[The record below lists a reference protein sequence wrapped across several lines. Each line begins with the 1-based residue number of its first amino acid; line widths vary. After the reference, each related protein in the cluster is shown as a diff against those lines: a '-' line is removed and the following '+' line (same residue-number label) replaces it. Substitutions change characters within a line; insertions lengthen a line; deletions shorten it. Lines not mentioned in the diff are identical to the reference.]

1 MNIIESFSGFKPTP
15 TTFEPSRINQLHN
28 QAPLKPVDPVTKTFR
43 VEILADNNDEIIR
56 DGETIEIRIN
66 LENNIAH
73 LLPQSVLTLND
84 DGDIGVRTVIDNKV
98 KFFEV
103 DILRD
108 QENGLLVTGLPKKID
123 VITVGQEFVLNG
135 QNVNVSYE

>member
-1 MNIIESFSGFKPTP
+1 MICF
-15 TTFEPSRINQLHN
+15 
-28 QAPLKPVDPVTKTFR
+28 ADPVTKTFR